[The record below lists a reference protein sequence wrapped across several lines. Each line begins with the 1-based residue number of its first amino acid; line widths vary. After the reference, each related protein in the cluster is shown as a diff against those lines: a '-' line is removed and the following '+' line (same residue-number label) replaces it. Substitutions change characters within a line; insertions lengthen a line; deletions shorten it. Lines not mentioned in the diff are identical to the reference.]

1 VTPPGGR
8 GLAVDL
14 GSSNVRVVRPDVGL
28 VLEEPSVLAVNRR
41 GDVLALGR
49 EAEDLIAE
57 GHPNVAPARPVVRG
71 VITEYELAQQLFR
84 TIFRLVGATQRF
96 AKPRVL
102 IAVPSSL
109 TPVERRAVQEAA
121 ASAGSK
127 QVSLVEAPLAA
138 AVGAGLPIQD
148 ALGSMVV
155 DVGGAT
161 TEIAMVA
168 LGEVIHSRFVAIGG
182 SDMDEAIARHIRKRW
197 GLAVGERSAEAVKV
211 RLGSAY
217 PAAEA
222 RPLEVTGRELTS
234 AMPKTVTVTADE
246 IREVLSD
253 PVRAIVDST
262 RDCLAE
268 SPSELAH
275 DVLETGLFLTGG
287 GGMLRGLD
295 MRLAQECEVPVHLTD
310 DPMRTVAL
318 GVGRLVEAMPG
329 GRGAR
334 ASAHRGR

>member
-1 VTPPGGR
+1 MTSR
-8 GLAVDL
+8 DLAFDL
-14 GSSNVRVVRPDVGL
+14 GSANLRVIHSEDGL
-28 VLEEPSVLAVNRR
+28 VLDEPSVLAVNRR
-41 GDVLALGR
+41 GEVLALGR
-49 EAEDLIAE
+49 EAEKLLGE
-57 GHPNVAPARPVVRG
+57 GHPNVAAAHPVARG

-84 TIFRLVGATQRF
+84 TIYRMVGVVQRF
-96 AKPRVL
+96 ARPRVL
-102 IAVPSSL
+102 IAVPSAL

-121 ASAGSK
+121 SSAGSK
-127 QVSLVEAPLAA
+127 QVSMVEAPLAA

-155 DVGGAT
+155 DVGAAT

-168 LGEVIHSRFVAIGG
+168 LGEVIHVRFVPLGG
-182 SDMDEAIARHIRKRW
+182 SDMDEAIQRHVRKRW
-197 GLAVGERSAEAVKV
+197 GLAIGERSAEAVKV

-217 PAAEA
+217 PAADS
-222 RPLEVTGRELTS
+222 RPLDVTGRELAS
-234 AMPKTVTVTADE
+234 GMPKTVTVTPEE
-246 IREVLSD
+246 IREVLSE
-253 PVRAIVDST
+253 PVRAIVEST

-287 GGMLRGLD
+287 GGLLRGLE

-318 GVGRLVEAMPG
+318 GVGRLLAALPE
-329 GRGAR
+329 GRRAR
-334 ASAHRGR
+334 ASAYGAR

>member
-1 VTPPGGR
+1 MR
-8 GLAVDL
+8 RDIAIDL
-14 GSSNVRVVRPDVGL
+14 GSANVRVARSGEGVVMD
-28 VLEEPSVLAVNRR
+28 EPSVLAVDRR
-41 GDVLALGR
+41 GRVLALGR
-49 EAEDLIAE
+49 EAEALIAE
-57 GHPNVAPARPVVRG
+57 GHPNVASARPVVRG

-84 TIFRLVGATQRF
+84 TILQLLDATQRF
-96 AKPRVL
+96 SRPRLL

-127 QVSLVEAPLAA
+127 QVSLVDAPLAA
-138 AVGAGLPIQD
+138 AVGAGLPIED

-161 TEIAMVA
+161 TEVAMVA
-168 LGEVIHSRFVAIGG
+168 LGDVIHSRFLRLGG
-182 SDMDEAIARHIRKRW
+182 FDMDEAIRRHVRKRW

-222 RPLEVTGRELTS
+222 KPLEVTGRELAS
-234 AMPKTVTVTADE
+234 AMPKTVTVTAEE

-253 PVRAIVDST
+253 VVRSIVGST
-262 RDCLAE
+262 RDCLAG

-287 GGMLRGLD
+287 GGLLKGLD

-310 DPMRTVAL
+310 DPLRTGVF
-318 GVGRLVEAMPG
+318 GVGRLLDVLPDERA
-329 GRGAR
+329 AR
-334 ASAHRGR
+334 LSARR

>member
-1 VTPPGGR
+1 VR
-8 GLAVDL
+8 RDIAIDL
-14 GSSNVRVVRPDVGL
+14 GSANLRVVRSGDGL
-28 VLEEPSVLAVNRR
+28 VLDEPSVLAVDRR
-41 GDVLALGR
+41 GRVLALGR
-49 EAEDLIAE
+49 EAEALLGE
-57 GHPNVAPARPVVRG
+57 GHPNVAAARPVVHG

-84 TIFRLVGATQRF
+84 TILQLLDATQRF
-96 AKPRVL
+96 ARPRVL

-127 QVSLVEAPLAA
+127 QVSLVDAPLAA
-138 AVGAGLPIQD
+138 AVGAGLPIED

-161 TEIAMVA
+161 TEVAMVA
-168 LGEVIHSRFVAIGG
+168 LGDVIHSRFLRIGG
-182 SDMDEAIARHIRKRW
+182 FDMDEAIRRHVRRRW
-197 GLAVGERSAEAVKV
+197 GLAIGERSAEMVKV

-217 PAAEA
+217 PAAES
-222 RPLEVTGRELTS
+222 RPLDVTGRELASGT
-234 AMPKTVTVTADE
+234 PKTVTVTAEE

-253 PVRAIVDST
+253 LVRAIVEST

-287 GGMLRGLD
+287 GGLLTGLD

-310 DPMRTVAL
+310 DPLRTAAL
-318 GVGRLVEAMPG
+318 GAGRLLDVLPDERTTRQA
-329 GRGAR
+329 AR
-334 ASAHRGR
+334 R